1 MARFTR
7 SEVQSIL
14 NIGKAELT
22 ITGQLTDG
30 TVFEAADVIR
40 VIDKA
45 GKK

>member
-1 MARFTR
+1 
-7 SEVQSIL
+7 V
-14 NIGKAELT
+14 ELT

-30 TVFEAADVIR
+30 TVFEGTDTIN